1 MEERWVN
8 PIKPVIDKPMIRK
21 LPKMGWEVGKD
32 QENLQS
38 KGTKLHL
45 TRIEEVNPKENRTM
59 SQLVDTQTI
68 LHHFVKSLCLEMICY
83 PSLLY
88 KTDN

>member
-21 LPKMGWEVGKD
+21 LPKVGWEDGKD

-38 KGTKLHL
+38 KGTNLHL
-45 TRIEEVNPKENRTM
+45 TGIEEVNPKENRTT
-59 SQLVDTQTI
+59 SQLVDTQAI
-68 LHHFVKSLCLEMICY
+68 LNHFVKSLCLEMICY